1 MRLLTTDIDEIIDH
15 LPARLWQEFSGRRVL
30 LTGGRGFL
38 GRYFTDVFVRLNA
51 RMFEPAGAKPVELV
65 VLDNLIA
72 SGAAGAEPLREK
84 NVAFVAHDIIEPFTP
99 ERPVDFILHAA
110 GIASP
115 FWYRKYPV
123 ETYRVAVRGTENA
136 LGIARRNPNCRL
148 LYFSS
153 SEIYGD
159 PDPKHVP
166 TRESY
171 KGHVACLGPRATY
184 DSSKRMAETIVEIY
198 GQQYGVRTSIVRPF
212 NFYGPG
218 MQPTDYRVLPNFAA
232 RWVDGKPLHVYGTG
246 QQTRTFCYVTDGIRG
261 CLRALVDGV
270 PGEPYNIGNP
280 SPEIG
285 MADLARKVGEVT
297 GAKVQF
303 DTVEHPDT
311 YPADEPQRRCPD
323 ISKARAQLGYEP
335 LVSLDDGLRRFFG
348 WANIAFRQVPGA
360 GQSAA

>member
-1 MRLLTTDIDEIIDH
+1 MNLLMSDIDEIIDN
-15 LPARLWQEFSGRRVL
+15 LPRDFWEQFSGRRVL

-38 GRYFTDVFVRLNA
+38 GRYFTSVFVRLNA
-51 RMFEPAGAKPVELV
+51 RFLEPAGVRPVELV

-72 SGAAGAEPLREK
+72 SGKAGEEPLRER
-84 NVAFVAHDIIEPFTP
+84 NVAFINHDIIQPFTP
-99 ERPVDFILHAA
+99 ERPVDFVLHAA

-123 ETYRVAVRGTENA
+123 ETYRVATIGTHNVLE
-136 LGIARRNPNCRL
+136 LARKNSGCRVAF
-148 LYFSS
+148 FSS

-166 TRESY
+166 TSESY
-171 KGHVACLGPRATY
+171 RGYVSSLGPRACY
-184 DSSKRMAETIVEIY
+184 DESKRMGEMMIRVHHE
-198 GQQYGVRTSIVRPF
+198 QHGVRGTIIRPF

-232 RWVDGKPLHVYGTG
+232 RWVAGQPLHVYGTG
-246 QQTRTFCYVTDGIRG
+246 AQTRTFCYVTDGIRG
-261 CLRALVDGV
+261 CLQALVNGV

-285 MADLARKVGEVT
+285 MSDLARMVGKVT
-297 GAKVQF
+297 GAKIEF

-323 ISKARAQLGYEP
+323 IAKARAQLGYAPIVDLE
-335 LVSLDDGLRRFFG
+335 VGLRRFFG
-348 WANIAFRQVPGA
+348 WANIAFRA
-360 GQSAA
+360 SEKSAA